1 MFVATL
7 AHLIES
13 TLADSSFFC
22 LRLTELSTVE
32 IQKVPAID
40 YDHFITSLTI
50 LEIQR

>member
-40 YDHFITSLTI
+40 SDHFITSLTI